1 MSSTRRRTGRRPG
14 STDTRE
20 QIAAAARRLFADA
33 GYERATFRAIA
44 AEAGVDP
51 ALVVHFFGSKEE
63 LFRQVMGLPPAVADG
78 LAAIAEAPGEERGRR
93 LAALVV
99 GALENPATRPIL
111 LGRIRSASSHPDAA
125 ALVRENVTRDLARLT
140 ASISDENA
148 EERAVMLGSLVV
160 GVALARYVV
169 LVEPLASM
177 QPEQVVDLIAPAFQ
191 LYLA

>member
-78 LAAIAEAPGEERGRR
+78 LAAIAEAPGEERGRQ
-93 LAALVV
+93 LATLVV